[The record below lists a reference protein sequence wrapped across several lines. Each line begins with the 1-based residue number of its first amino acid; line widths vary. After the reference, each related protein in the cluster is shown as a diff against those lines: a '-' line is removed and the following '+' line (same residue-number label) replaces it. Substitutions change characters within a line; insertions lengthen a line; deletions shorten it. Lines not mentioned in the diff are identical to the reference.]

1 MERPSV
7 PPDLLDYFRVKG
19 TYLVI
24 SHADPDGDCIGSSLA
39 LASILRAKENE
50 VVLLNPGPFDR
61 AEIEEY
67 ADQFLNAVPDGL
79 SRRDPKPRVVVLD
92 ASTLDRIGEI
102 GDQIAGLPI
111 ATIDH
116 HSSGNPFGDVRY
128 IDPTSP
134 STSYLVQRVVE
145 ALGLELPKDAAE
157 QLLFALAT
165 DTGYFRFMDAR
176 SGDVLAGAGRLLDA
190 GASPSQTY
198 YRMFGGRS
206 LESRRFLGI
215 LLRRTRSHFGGKLLV
230 SWQTRRDTARFGEEN
245 RDSMSFY
252 QLLMTTRDCEVIVFL
267 RDIDGKSCTGSLRSL
282 GDIDVGRVAQKYGG
296 GGHARAAGFLA
307 KKPFRAVRR
316 ELATLFG
323 SMLSD
328 TPVET

>member
-1 MERPSV
+1 VERASV

-19 TYLVI
+19 TYLII

-39 LASILRAKENE
+39 LGSVLRAQGNE
-50 VVLLNPGPFDR
+50 VLLLNPGPFDR
-61 AEIEEY
+61 AEIEEH
-67 ADQFLNAVPDGL
+67 AGQFSSSVPDEMLQL
-79 SRRDPKPRVVVLD
+79 SPPPRVVVLD
-92 ASTLDRIGEI
+92 VSTVDRIGDL
-102 GDQIAGLPI
+102 GAQIAGFPV

-116 HSSGNPFGDVRY
+116 HSSGSPFGDVQY

-145 ALGLELPKDAAE
+145 ALGLELPKEAAE

-165 DTGYFRFMDAR
+165 DTGYFRFMDER

-190 GASPSQTY
+190 GASPSDIY

-206 LESRRFLGI
+206 LESRRFLAL
-215 LLRRTRSHFGGKLLV
+215 LLRRTRSLFSGKLLI
-230 SWQTRRDTARFGEEN
+230 SWQTRRDNARYGEEN

-252 QLLMTTRDCEVIVFL
+252 QLLMTTSGCQVIVFL

-282 GDIDVGRVAQKYGG
+282 GSIDVGKVAQSYGG

-307 KKPFRAVRR
+307 RKPLRLVRR
-316 ELATLFG
+316 ELTDLFG
-323 SMLSD
+323 SMLQD
-328 TPVET
+328 AAGNG